1 MNSVAELPLSLE
13 LSRRFDA
20 PPERVFDAWLGK
32 EWGEWLPPRG
42 AQCKVTSIEPRVGGR
57 YHVAMNMADGRSIEI
72 SGEYRE
78 LRRPTKLVFTWFAH
92 YSDQETLIT
101 LNFRPDGDGTLM
113 TFRQEGFG
121 DAQSRDGYGG
131 GWNGP
136 NGSFE
141 KLDAILARESGAA
154 ASKARTSG

>member
-1 MNSVAELPLSLE
+1 MNSVAASPLSLD

-20 PPERVFDAWLGK
+20 PPECVFDAWLGK
-32 EWGEWLPPRG
+32 EWGEWLPPKG
-42 AQCKVTSIEPRVGGR
+42 ARCKVTRIEPRVGGS
-57 YHVAMNMADGRSIEI
+57 YHVAMNMPDGRNIEI

-78 LRRPTKLVFTWFAH
+78 VLRPMRLVFTWFAH

-101 LNFRPDGDGTLM
+101 LTFRPDGDGTLM
-113 TFRQEGFG
+113 TFRQEGFV

-131 GWNGP
+131 GWSGP

-141 KLDAILARESGAA
+141 KLDAILAQRSGG
-154 ASKARTSG
+154 ASNARTPS

>member
-1 MNSVAELPLSLE
+1 MNSVAESPLSLE

-42 AQCKVTSIEPRVGGR
+42 ARCTVTRIEPRVGGR
-57 YHVAMNMADGRSIEI
+57 YQVAMNMTDGRSIEI

-92 YSDQETLIT
+92 YNGQETLIT
-101 LNFRPDGDGTLM
+101 LNFRPDGAGTLM

-131 GWNGP
+131 GWSGP

-154 ASKARTSG
+154 ASKT